1 MVTSKGAHGE
11 FDRQC
16 KISILSSG
24 SDSPSA
30 QNVAQVISQIAKI
43 NKPS

>member
-1 MVTSKGAHGE
+1 MWRKGAHGE

-16 KISILSSG
+16 KILILSSG
-24 SDSPSA
+24 LYSPSA
-30 QNVAQVISQIAKI
+30 QNTAQVISQTAKI